1 MRTRRIH
8 VEKAQ
13 KTAAGAEFIL
23 FCITTDFSSL
33 SLLLQI
39 PGKCAIKYGFGAV
52 MANQAKKGNKLNKN
66 KRKIKIVGIG
76 SYTPEKILTNADLEK
91 MVDTSDE
98 WIVTRT
104 GIKERRIAAD
114 DQASSDL
121 GIEAGRL
128 ALENAGLTVDD
139 IDLILVATNT
149 TDTPFPSTA
158 CWIQKG
164 LKAGHVPAFDVTAG
178 CTGFIYAMIIAESM
192 ILSGTNKRIL
202 LLAPETLSKVTDW
215 KNRNTCILFGDGAGA
230 VVLEES
236 SDESGMLS
244 SFWGADGNLADL
256 LLQPGGGSRIPAT
269 HEMLDQDLQY
279 LHMKGNEVF
288 KHAVKRMGEAA
299 IESLKDAGLTTED
312 VDYLIPHQANIRIID
327 ATGRR
332 LKLPP
337 EKVFVNIHKYGN
349 TSVATVPVGLD
360 ELYQE
365 GKLKKGAIIVMDA
378 FGAGFTWAALV
389 YRW

>member
-1 MRTRRIH
+1 M
-8 VEKAQ
+8 EN
-13 KTAAGAEFIL
+13 E
-23 FCITTDFSSL
+23 
-33 SLLLQI
+33 
-39 PGKCAIKYGFGAV
+39 
-52 MANQAKKGNKLNKN
+52 AKKENTANEN
-66 KRKIKIVGIG
+66 KRKIKIAGIG
-76 SYTPEKILTNADLEK
+76 SYTPDKVLTNADLEK
-91 MVDTSDE
+91 MVDTSDD
-98 WIVTRT
+98 WIITRT
-104 GIKERRIAAD
+104 GIKERRIGSD
-114 DQASSDL
+114 DQATSDL

-128 ALENAGLTVDD
+128 ALKDAGLTADD

-164 LKAGHVPAFDVTAG
+164 LKADHVPAFDISAG
-178 CTGFIYAMIIAESM
+178 CTGFIYGMIIAESL
-192 ILSGTNKRIL
+192 ILSGKNKRIL
-202 LLAPETLSKVTDW
+202 LLSPEMLSKVTNW
-215 KNRNTCILFGDGAGA
+215 KDRNTCVLFGDGAGA

-236 SDESGMLS
+236 ADDSGMLS
-244 SFWGADGNLADL
+244 SYWKADGNLAEL
-256 LLQPGGGSRIPAT
+256 LLLPGGGSRMPVT
-269 HEMLDQDLQY
+269 HEMVDQNLQY

-299 IESLKDAGLTTED
+299 VESLKEAGLTTDD

-349 TSVATVPVGLD
+349 MSVATVPVGLA

-365 GKLKKGAIIVMDA
+365 GKLKKDDIIVMDA

>member
-1 MRTRRIH
+1 M
-8 VEKAQ
+8 EN
-13 KTAAGAEFIL
+13 E
-23 FCITTDFSSL
+23 
-33 SLLLQI
+33 
-39 PGKCAIKYGFGAV
+39 
-52 MANQAKKGNKLNKN
+52 AKKENTANEN
-66 KRKIKIVGIG
+66 KRKIKIAGIG
-76 SYTPEKILTNADLEK
+76 SYTPDKVLTNADLEK
-91 MVDTSDE
+91 MVDTSDD
-98 WIVTRT
+98 WIITRT
-104 GIKERRIAAD
+104 GIKERRIGSD
-114 DQASSDL
+114 DQATSDL

-128 ALENAGLTVDD
+128 ALKDAGLTADD

-164 LKAGHVPAFDVTAG
+164 LKADHVPAFDISAG
-178 CTGFIYAMIIAESM
+178 CTGFIYGMIIAESL
-192 ILSGTNKRIL
+192 ILSGKNKRIL
-202 LLAPETLSKVTDW
+202 LLSPEMLSKVTNW
-215 KNRNTCILFGDGAGA
+215 KDRNTCVLFGDGAGA

-236 SDESGMLS
+236 ADDSGMLS
-244 SFWGADGNLADL
+244 SYWRADGNLAEL
-256 LLQPGGGSRIPAT
+256 LLLPGGGSRMPVT
-269 HEMLDQDLQY
+269 HEMVDQNLQY

-299 IESLKDAGLTTED
+299 VESLKEAGLTTDD
-312 VDYLIPHQANIRIID
+312 VDYLIPHQANIRIIE

-349 TSVATVPVGLD
+349 MSVATVPVGLA

-365 GKLKKGAIIVMDA
+365 GKLKKDDIIVMDA